1 MPSIDHERRG
11 ALPVG
16 TVLRDFTVQSVI
28 GHGDFGIVYR
38 FEHNELDLTVAINED
53 LPVELAVREG
63 ATVRPRSYTVRR
75 DFEDNLRRFRD
86 EAQVLV
92 GLDSHPSIVS
102 CWDFIRSYGTVYLV
116 RAHENGRSMAEVQ
129 ASAKRR
135 VVRSSNRNCWQ

>member
-16 TVLRDFTVQSVI
+16 SVLRDFTVQAVI
-28 GHGDFGIVYR
+28 GHGGFGIVCR

-63 ATVRPRSYTVRR
+63 ATVRPRNCTVRR
-75 DFEDNLRRFRD
+75 DFEDDLRLFRD

-102 CWDFIRSYGTVYLV
+102 CWDFFRAHSKVYLV
-116 RAHENGRSMAEVQ
+116 RAHENGRSMAELQ

-135 VVRSSNRNCWQ
+135 VLRS